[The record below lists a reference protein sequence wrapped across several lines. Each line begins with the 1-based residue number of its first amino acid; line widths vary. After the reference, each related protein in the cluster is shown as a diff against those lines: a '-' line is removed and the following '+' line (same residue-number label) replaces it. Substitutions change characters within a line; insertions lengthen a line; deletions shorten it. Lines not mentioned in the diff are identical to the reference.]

1 MSVLTWEL
9 YQLIP
14 TFLTTSQVCFHC
26 GATFKESENMG
37 LHLCH
42 IHPGIR
48 MITKRNPGP
57 QAFFY
62 TCCGRQAGTQGCLEV
77 DHNASSLEMAD
88 PYERLRQIRDFATMI
103 VPKLLVRFIT
113 QPLQSSILYDSNDQC
128 SGSSFSYTFA
138 ALKETEQRTNECM
151 ITHTTQLP
159 VYRLIFGDENDAADI
174 VTKSFNL
181 DEEARLLWQSS
192 KESPL
197 FLRLMTLASTKKQK
211 AHTDCENAWRTRI
224 GVQQDDDEEEEK
236 QGCLFKEP
244 PSIPFLIVSRINKK
258 LF

>member
-14 TFLTTSQVCFHC
+14 SFLTTNQVCFQC
-26 GATFKESENMG
+26 GATFKEAENIG

-48 MITKRNPGP
+48 MTTKRSHGP

-62 TCCGRQAGTQGCLEV
+62 TCCGRLAGSQGCLEI
-77 DHNASSLEMAD
+77 DHNASSSLEVAD

-103 VPKLLVRFIT
+103 VPKLLLRFIT
-113 QPLQSSILYDSNDQC
+113 QPLQSSILYDSEYC
-128 SGSSFSYTFA
+128 PVSSVTHTFTP
-138 ALKETEQRTNECM
+138 LQETAQRTYECM
-151 ITHTTQLP
+151 LTHTTQLP
-159 VYRLIFGDENDAADI
+159 VYRVIIFDEDDDADI
-174 VTKSFNL
+174 VSKSFNL
-181 DEEARLLWQSS
+181 DEEARLLWETS

-197 FLRLMTLASTKKQK
+197 FMRLMTAASHKNQK

-224 GVQQDDDEEEEK
+224 GAKDEEQES
-236 QGCLFKEP
+236 CLLKER
-244 PSIPFLIVSRINKK
+244 PSLPFLILGRINKK

>member
-9 YQLIP
+9 YQLLP
-14 TFLTTSQVCFHC
+14 AFLTTSQVCFHC
-26 GATFKESENMG
+26 GATFKESENIG

-48 MITKRNPGP
+48 MVTKRSHGP

-62 TCCGRQAGTQGCLEV
+62 TCCGRQAGTQGCLEA
-77 DHNASSLEMAD
+77 DHNASPLEVAD
-88 PYERLRQIRDFATMI
+88 PYERLQQIRDFATMI

-113 QPLQSSILYDSNDQC
+113 QPLQSSILHDSDKIRT
-128 SGSSFSYTFA
+128 SSLFIHTFA
-138 ALKETEQRTNECM
+138 ALEETERRTTECR

-159 VYRLIFGDENDAADI
+159 VYKMIFSDDDDDI

-197 FLRLMTLASTKKQK
+197 FIRLMALASNKNQK
-211 AHTDCENAWRTRI
+211 AHTDCENAWRARI
-224 GVQQDDDEEEEK
+224 GQQQEEEEEN
-236 QGCLFKEP
+236 GCLFKEQ
-244 PSIPFLIVSRINKK
+244 PSLPFLIISRINKK